1 MNNRLNTTRHQ
12 RARVAH
18 HSRSCD
24 SYSYFNLLTS
34 DALFEEVESL
44 LPEHRERQYP
54 PTETLSLFLSQVM
67 SADGS
72 CQNVVNQT
80 AVGRVIGGLP
90 QVSTHTGGYCR
101 ARKRLP
107 LTMVK
112 TLTQQLGTIIDEP
125 SPAQWRWNGRRVCLI
140 DGTTVT
146 MPDTE
151 DNRAQ
156 FPKHRGQ
163 KVGLGFP
170 ICRVVGVT
178 SLSTG
183 ALLNAAIGQ
192 FNGKGSSEQT
202 LLRQLVDTFKQG
214 DIVMGDAFFPTWF
227 FISDMQSRGIDIVME
242 QLGARKKATDFR
254 KGERLGP
261 RDHLISLSKPKCKPD
276 WMSQQDYDAAPECLT
291 IREFKAGGK
300 TMVTT
305 MMCPKAAPKSKL
317 KTLYK
322 SRWDVELDLRSIK
335 ETLGMKI
342 LSCKSAAM
350 AEKEIWVYLLA
361 YNLIRLMM
369 TQSALLADANPRQL
383 SFKHSLQIWLCVSLK
398 VDLCT
403 PEQRLSLLAL
413 IAQQR
418 VAQRP
423 GRIEPRAVKRRP
435 KPYPLLML
443 PREQARKSV
452 SKYGHPKKLK

>member
-1 MNNRLNTTRHQ
+1 MNNTLTTTRHQ
-12 RARVAH
+12 RSRVAH
-18 HSRSCD
+18 YSHTCD

-34 DALFEEVESL
+34 DALFDRVDSL

-67 SADGS
+67 SSDRS
-72 CQNVVNQT
+72 CQNIVNQT
-80 AVGRVIGGLP
+80 AVDRVIGGLP

-107 LTMVK
+107 VTMIK
-112 TLTQQLGTIIDEP
+112 NLTQQLGTLIDEP
-125 SPAQWRWNGRRVCLI
+125 SPTEWRWNGRRVCLI

-151 DNRAQ
+151 DNQ
-156 FPKHRGQ
+156 THFPKHRGQ
-163 KVGLGFP
+163 KAGLGFP
-170 ICRVVGVT
+170 ICRIVGVT

-183 ALLNAAIGQ
+183 ALLNAAIGR

-202 LLRQLVDTFKQG
+202 LLRQLVSTFKQG

-227 FISDMQSRGIDIVME
+227 FILDMQSKGIDILME
-242 QLGARKKATDFR
+242 QLGARKKMTDFR

-261 RDHLISLSKPKCKPD
+261 RDHLISLSKPKYKPD
-276 WMSQQDYDAAPECLT
+276 WMSQQDYDAAPKSLT

-300 TMVTT
+300 TLVTT
-305 MMCPKAAPKSKL
+305 MTCPKAAPKSKL
-317 KTLYK
+317 RTLYK

-335 ETLGMKI
+335 ETLGMNI

-369 TQSALLADANPRQL
+369 AQSALLADTSPRQL
-383 SFKHSLQIWLCVSLK
+383 SFKHCLQIWLCASLK

-403 PEQRLSLLAL
+403 PEQLLSLLTL

-418 VAQRP
+418 VAKRP

-443 PREQARKSV
+443 PRAEARENV
-452 SKYGHPKKLK
+452 RKYGHPKKLK

>member
-1 MNNRLNTTRHQ
+1 MNNTLTSTRHQ
-12 RARVAH
+12 RSRVTH
-18 HSRSCD
+18 YSRTCD

-34 DALFEEVESL
+34 DALFDQVDSL

-67 SADGS
+67 SSDRS
-72 CQNVVNQT
+72 CQNIVNQT
-80 AVGRVIGGLP
+80 AVDRVIGGLP

-107 LTMVK
+107 LTMIK
-112 TLTQQLGTIIDEP
+112 NLTQQLGTLIDEP
-125 SPAQWRWNGRRVCLI
+125 SPTEWRWNGRRVCLI

-146 MPDTE
+146 MPDTQ
-151 DNRAQ
+151 DNQ
-156 FPKHRGQ
+156 THFPKHRGQ
-163 KVGLGFP
+163 KAGLGFP
-170 ICRVVGVT
+170 ICRIVGVT

-183 ALLNAAIGQ
+183 ALLNAAIGR

-202 LLRQLVDTFKQG
+202 LLRQLVSTFKQG

-227 FISDMQSRGIDIVME
+227 FILDMQSKGIDILME
-242 QLGARKKATDFR
+242 QLGARKKMTDFR

-261 RDHLISLSKPKCKPD
+261 RDHLISLSKPKYKPD
-276 WMSQQDYDAAPECLT
+276 WMGQQDYDAAPECLT

-305 MMCPKAAPKSKL
+305 MTCPKAAPKSKL
-317 KTLYK
+317 RTLYK

-335 ETLGMKI
+335 ETLGMNI

-369 TQSALLADANPRQL
+369 AQSALLADTSPRQL
-383 SFKHSLQIWLCVSLK
+383 SFKHCLQIWLCASLK

-403 PEQRLSLLAL
+403 PEQLLSLLTL

-418 VAQRP
+418 VAKRP

-443 PREQARKSV
+443 PRAEARENV
-452 SKYGHPKKLK
+452 RKYGHPKKLK